1 MIDIKDVTYCYS
13 KRSLPALR
21 DITLHIERGQCVL
34 LAGLSGCGKTS
45 ITRLINGLIPS
56 FYEGEIEGS
65 VYVNGTAVTEY
76 ETGELS
82 AIVGSVFQNPR
93 SQFFNMDTTGEVAFG
108 CENLGLPV
116 EEICQRVKNTAYE
129 LGIEKLMDKDI
140 FKLSGGEKQMI
151 AIASV
156 YAMQPEIYV
165 LDEPTAN
172 LDMLATQRLKQIL
185 VSLKQKGKTIVIAEH
200 RLSWLRDLADRVI
213 YMQQGKI
220 IKDCEM
226 DAFALC
232 SDEERYRLGLRTF
245 YPERLLPYA
254 VNRKNKEVRPV
265 LTVSELS
272 VGYRKKEVV
281 SNLSFSAMSGEIIAL
296 IGHNGEGKSTLARCI
311 CGLLKESRG
320 EIRCVQEVLPWKK
333 RSKHNYLVMQE
344 PGYQLFSDS
353 VEKELQVS
361 FYKNENDQIR
371 TMQILKELN
380 LYDRIGKHPLSLS
393 GGEKQR
399 LSIAAALA
407 KDCPVMFFDEPT
419 SGLDYENM
427 KRVADILTELAAKGR
442 TIFIITHDY
451 ELLLALCTRIIK
463 IENMEIIQD
472 TKLTRE
478 ILPELQAFFNISLKG
493 ELMK

>member
-1 MIDIKDVTYCYS
+1 MIDIKNVTYRYS
-13 KRSLPALR
+13 EKSIPALR
-21 DITLHIERGQCVL
+21 DVTLHIERGQCVL

-93 SQFFNMDTTGEVAFG
+93 SQFFNMDTTGEVVFG

-116 EEICQRVKNTAYE
+116 EEIHQRVKNTAYE

-172 LDMLATQRLKQIL
+172 LDMVATKRLKEIL

-200 RLSWLRDLADRVI
+200 RFSWLRDLADRIV
-213 YMQQGKI
+213 YMKQGEI
-220 IKDCEM
+220 IKDYEM
-226 DAFALC
+226 DVFSAYP
-232 SDEERYRLGLRTF
+232 DKERQRFGLRAF

-254 VNRKNKEVRPV
+254 ANQKNNETEPTI
-265 LTVSELS
+265 TVSGLS
-272 VGYRKKEVV
+272 VGYRKKEVIG
-281 SNLSFSAMSGEIIAL
+281 NFSFSAMSGEIIGL
-296 IGHNGEGKSTLARCI
+296 IGCNGEGKSTFARCI
-311 CGLLKESRG
+311 CGLLKERQG
-320 EIRCVQEVLPWKK
+320 KIYCTQTVLPWKK

-353 VEKELQVS
+353 VEKEFQIS
-361 FYKNENDQIR
+361 FGKSENDR
-371 TMQILKELN
+371 TRIMKILKELN
-380 LYDRIGKHPLSLS
+380 LYDKVGRHPLSLS

-399 LSIAAALA
+399 LSIAAALV
-407 KDCPVMFFDEPT
+407 KDCPVMFLDEPT

-427 KRVADILTELAAKGR
+427 KRIADILKELAEKGR
-442 TIFIITHDY
+442 TIFVITHDY
-451 ELLLALCTRIIK
+451 ELLLAACTRIIK
-463 IENMEIIQD
+463 IENMKITRDI
-472 TKLTRE
+472 KLTRE
-478 ILPELQAFFNISLKG
+478 ILPELQAFFNIL
-493 ELMK
+493 L